1 MIKNG
6 AYTITTPLNIEKIPY
21 PKEEVE
27 HLVNQIIKV
36 YCESNGHNAYY
47 NKQIETCLTTL
58 NDGLRLM
65 LTPRLLIKDV

>member
-6 AYTITTPLNIEKIPY
+6 AYTITKPMEIEKLPY

-58 NDGLRLM
+58 NDGLRLT
-65 LTPRLLIKDV
+65 LTPRLVIKDV

>member
-6 AYTITTPLNIEKIPY
+6 DYKITMPVEIEKNTY

-65 LTPRLLIKDV
+65 LTPRILIKDV